1 MQKVNKRQ
9 TLEQIAKR
17 ASNDYLAG
25 YLNGLK
31 AAQEQ
36 EKKPDKKP
44 A

>member
-1 MQKVNKRQ
+1 MQQTTKRQ
-9 TLEQIAKR
+9 TLEQIARR
-17 ASNDYLAG
+17 ASSDYLAG

-31 AAQEQ
+31 AAQQQ